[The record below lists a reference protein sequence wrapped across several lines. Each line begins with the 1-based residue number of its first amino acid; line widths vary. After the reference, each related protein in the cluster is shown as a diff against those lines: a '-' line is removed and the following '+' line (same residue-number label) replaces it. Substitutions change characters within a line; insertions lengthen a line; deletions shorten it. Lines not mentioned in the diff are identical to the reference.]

1 MAPLYRPLF
10 NFPALGSAGVSATL
24 RRDGLDARRP
34 DHRSGTGFDRP
45 PTGRRGCCIPMIDK
59 ACESRFFFIRHGQ
72 TVANRDGVRSGA
84 ESDTLLT
91 ELGREQARRA
101 GMGEQQLAG
110 GVVCHDGHHRGTRC
124 SRYGAEVHVVVGR
137 GPHATRRRIQ
147 RQVHSAGARRL
158 PRPRAALR
166 AMAPDRLQPRRR
178 PGADGAWGLR
188 GCRHGA
194 ELYDPACRPR
204 RIRTVAK
211 TSWSPGSTVSEPQPA
226 SPDPATV
233 LFGNGLLQVVIPA
246 EVGSRCSGNGAWG
259 PGREPEAPPS
269 RWGGVEPV
277 AADRSP
283 RPPSRLRAGTGHFSF
298 SRGLSGDSGRGASVR
313 LPQSATKSSAF
324 MTIRPINGSLKGG
337 TTMHSVTRKGL
348 LGNTRF
354 RQQLVARGA
363 AHNRLA
369 ILRQPLGIGFA
380 GQDVRQAICRRYAEP
395 RRRQA
400 PQ

>member
-204 RIRTVAK
+204 GFGRWRRLRGRRDRPSRSRSRPRLIPLRSYSVMVFFRSSFPRRWDPGVRGTAHGVPAANRRPHRPGGVVWSRWRRTVRPARPRACGRVRV
-211 TSWSPGSTVSEPQPA
+211 TSA
-226 SPDPATV
+226 SAGGCPATP
-233 LFGNGLLQVVIPA
+233 GAAPA
-246 EVGSRCSGNGAWG
+246 CDCRSL
-259 PGREPEAPPS
+259 PPS
-269 RWGGVEPV
+269 P
-277 AADRSP
+277 A
-283 RPPSRLRAGTGHFSF
+283 PS
-298 SRGLSGDSGRGASVR
+298 
-313 LPQSATKSSAF
+313 
-324 MTIRPINGSLKGG
+324 
-337 TTMHSVTRKGL
+337 
-348 LGNTRF
+348 
-354 RQQLVARGA
+354 
-363 AHNRLA
+363 
-369 ILRQPLGIGFA
+369 
-380 GQDVRQAICRRYAEP
+380 
-395 RRRQA
+395 
-400 PQ
+400 